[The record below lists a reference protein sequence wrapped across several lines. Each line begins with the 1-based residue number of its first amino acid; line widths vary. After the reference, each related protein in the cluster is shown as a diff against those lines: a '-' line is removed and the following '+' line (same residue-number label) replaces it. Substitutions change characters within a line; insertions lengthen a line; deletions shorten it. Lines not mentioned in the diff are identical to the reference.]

1 MPLQI
6 SEDKE
11 RKSKTREIK
20 VVDMVEKTLQTSEAR
35 GGLPKEK
42 EMQEV
47 EVEEKMVAQ
56 RGSGE
61 QQQLME
67 PVSQESDITTKED
80 QAQCQ
85 VRDPTN
91 LSDEVRPVI
100 KKAGIDGREHEN
112 TEERIEVAEGKKVD
126 KKKAMGKI
134 LCNVEAALLIQSAYR
149 GYEVRRWEPL
159 KKLRQIARIRKQ
171 VDEIRE
177 QIQDI
182 ESSAKLQVDE
192 KQRVVLNETIMSLLL
207 QLDTFQGL
215 HPDVREIRKSV
226 ARELVC
232 LQEKLDSFAT
242 ETTTESL
249 IEKAC
254 RDDDKTT
261 QENDSVLM
269 ESTSK
274 PAETSELLINGDV
287 ASDASQS
294 NEATGTAISVEE
306 QHEVKQK
313 EILEMPLVDA
323 EWFQSKREEHTNH
336 PTLVEHTSSVTSS
349 EELTQVHTENDGRCS
364 SEVEVLVGSPPSVNV
379 EQPEEDSNDLDT
391 VRDEEDSAVNDKLVK
406 SLQIDG
412 YLDSIV
418 DKLSEAAP
426 MVAEEEAAHTLEQVP
441 LAKDDQVESQEANEE
456 AISGPESPE
465 TMLTGDECVNSVVEE
480 VLPDTNRTLEIE
492 VEEVDTMS
500 VVKGEHNS
508 EHVDL
513 PLISELSSLAVK
525 EKDAECMPVEEEGSL
540 EYAENQLLYSGS
552 DIDATVKIATPELDD
567 QGNNVEVVSGGNKR
581 SDAEAMFV
589 MAENPIP
596 EEVGECN
603 TDKGISED
611 DKVESPSEEKGMNP
625 SLDIFEATT
634 ISHEIEME
642 SQTPEA
648 EVSVEAITAVESLP
662 PHSTPESDVEQ
673 GSNAENDSLSVSCG
687 DPVPPTEVELQKED
701 KDLAG
706 ENDKL
711 KEMLEKLLQ
720 AGKQQLTVISDL
732 NGKVRDLEKKLAKKK
747 KMKIR
752 RQKAVASSCIMH
764 KDNLMNQMAS
774 TTSMV

>member
-1 MPLQI
+1 M
-6 SEDKE
+6 
-11 RKSKTREIK
+11 
-20 VVDMVEKTLQTSEAR
+20 
-35 GGLPKEK
+35 
-42 EMQEV
+42 
-47 EVEEKMVAQ
+47 
-56 RGSGE
+56 
-61 QQQLME
+61 
-67 PVSQESDITTKED
+67 
-80 QAQCQ
+80 
-85 VRDPTN
+85 
-91 LSDEVRPVI
+91 
-100 KKAGIDGREHEN
+100 
-112 TEERIEVAEGKKVD
+112 
-126 KKKAMGKI
+126 
-134 LCNVEAALLIQSAYR
+134 
-149 GYEVRRWEPL
+149 
-159 KKLRQIARIRKQ
+159 
-171 VDEIRE
+171 
-177 QIQDI
+177 
-182 ESSAKLQVDE
+182 
-192 KQRVVLNETIMSLLL
+192 
-207 QLDTFQGL
+207 
-215 HPDVREIRKSV
+215 

-242 ETTTESL
+242 QTTTESL

-287 ASDASQS
+287 APDASQS
-294 NEATGTAISVEE
+294 NEAMGTAISVEE

-323 EWFQSKREEHTNH
+323 EWFESKREEHTNH

-349 EELTQVHTENDGRCS
+349 EELTEVHTENDGRCS

-379 EQPEEDSNDLDT
+379 EQPEEDSIDLDT

-426 MVAEEEAAHTLEQVP
+426 MVAEEEAAHTLKQVP

-480 VLPDTNRTLEIE
+480 VLPDMNRTLEIE

-500 VVKGEHNS
+500 VVKGEHDS

-525 EKDAECMPVEEEGSL
+525 EKDAECKPVEEEGSL
-540 EYAENQLLYSGS
+540 EDAENQLLYSGS
-552 DIDATVKIATPELDD
+552 HIDATVKIATPELDD

-581 SDAEAMFV
+581 SDAEAMVV

-732 NGKVRDLEKKLAKKK
+732 NGRVRDLEKKLAKKK

-774 TTSMV
+774 ATSMV

>member
-1 MPLQI
+1 M
-6 SEDKE
+6 
-11 RKSKTREIK
+11 
-20 VVDMVEKTLQTSEAR
+20 
-35 GGLPKEK
+35 
-42 EMQEV
+42 
-47 EVEEKMVAQ
+47 
-56 RGSGE
+56 
-61 QQQLME
+61 
-67 PVSQESDITTKED
+67 
-80 QAQCQ
+80 
-85 VRDPTN
+85 
-91 LSDEVRPVI
+91 
-100 KKAGIDGREHEN
+100 
-112 TEERIEVAEGKKVD
+112 
-126 KKKAMGKI
+126 
-134 LCNVEAALLIQSAYR
+134 
-149 GYEVRRWEPL
+149 
-159 KKLRQIARIRKQ
+159 
-171 VDEIRE
+171 
-177 QIQDI
+177 
-182 ESSAKLQVDE
+182 
-192 KQRVVLNETIMSLLL
+192 
-207 QLDTFQGL
+207 
-215 HPDVREIRKSV
+215 

-242 ETTTESL
+242 QTTTESL

-287 ASDASQS
+287 APDASQS

-349 EELTQVHTENDGRCS
+349 EELTEVHTENDGRCS

-480 VLPDTNRTLEIE
+480 VLPDMNRTLEIE

-500 VVKGEHNS
+500 VVKGEHDS

-525 EKDAECMPVEEEGSL
+525 EKDAECKPVEEEGSL
-540 EYAENQLLYSGS
+540 EDAENQLLYSGS

>member
-1 MPLQI
+1 M
-6 SEDKE
+6 
-11 RKSKTREIK
+11 
-20 VVDMVEKTLQTSEAR
+20 
-35 GGLPKEK
+35 
-42 EMQEV
+42 
-47 EVEEKMVAQ
+47 
-56 RGSGE
+56 
-61 QQQLME
+61 
-67 PVSQESDITTKED
+67 
-80 QAQCQ
+80 
-85 VRDPTN
+85 
-91 LSDEVRPVI
+91 
-100 KKAGIDGREHEN
+100 
-112 TEERIEVAEGKKVD
+112 
-126 KKKAMGKI
+126 
-134 LCNVEAALLIQSAYR
+134 
-149 GYEVRRWEPL
+149 
-159 KKLRQIARIRKQ
+159 
-171 VDEIRE
+171 
-177 QIQDI
+177 
-182 ESSAKLQVDE
+182 
-192 KQRVVLNETIMSLLL
+192 
-207 QLDTFQGL
+207 
-215 HPDVREIRKSV
+215 

-242 ETTTESL
+242 QTTTESL

-287 ASDASQS
+287 APDASQS

-323 EWFQSKREEHTNH
+323 EWFELKREEHTNH

-349 EELTQVHTENDGRCS
+349 EELTEVHTENDGRCS

-379 EQPEEDSNDLDT
+379 EQPEEDSIDLDT

-480 VLPDTNRTLEIE
+480 VLPDMNRTLEIE

-500 VVKGEHNS
+500 VVKGEHDS

-525 EKDAECMPVEEEGSL
+525 EKDAECKPVEEEGSL
-540 EYAENQLLYSGS
+540 EDAENQLLYSGS

-732 NGKVRDLEKKLAKKK
+732 NGRVRDLEKKLAKKK

-774 TTSMV
+774 ATSMV